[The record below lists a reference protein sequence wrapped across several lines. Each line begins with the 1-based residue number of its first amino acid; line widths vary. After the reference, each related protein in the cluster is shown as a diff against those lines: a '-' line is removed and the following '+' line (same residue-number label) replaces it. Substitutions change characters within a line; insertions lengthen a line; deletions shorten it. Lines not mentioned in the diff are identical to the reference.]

1 MRVSVLAVSAGAT
14 LAAMAVGLSWHHERD
29 QAAAV
34 RELTS
39 EVAALRSQL
48 ASSAASASAPPAAT
62 CAGLRTAETE
72 VPVGGAVDAGPASVA
87 ARAPGLIV
95 PRGEAPLPPVVIE
108 PRVGDGGRPMSAEQ
122 AASLARAT
130 DLVDAAL
137 RRGTITRAEMASLR
151 ARIDAAGRSEET
163 EALRAEIADA
173 INQGQV
179 VAERPPAV
187 WH

>member
-29 QAAAV
+29 QAQAV
-34 RELTS
+34 RELTG
-39 EVAALRSQL
+39 EVSALRAQL
-48 ASSAASASAPPAAT
+48 AASAAAPTPAAT
-62 CAGLRTAETE
+62 CEGLRPADEAAA
-72 VPVGGAVDAGPASVA
+72 GAVDAGVA
-87 ARAPGLIV
+87 GVAGRPSGVVVAKGNP
-95 PRGEAPLPPVVIE
+95 PLERVVIE

-137 RRGTITRAEMASLR
+137 RRGTITPAEMASLR
-151 ARIDAAGRSEET
+151 ARIDAAGRSEES
-163 EALRAEIADA
+163 EALRAQIADA

-179 VAERPPAV
+179 VAERPPPT